1 MKGRATYSG
10 FAAVQRGGPEFAAV
24 ESLVAALADAGQI
37 TGKPETIDSSI
48 VLVPPNAL
56 VSIKME

>member
-1 MKGRATYSG
+1 M
-10 FAAVQRGGPEFAAV
+10 

-56 VSIKME
+56 VVIDGPTL